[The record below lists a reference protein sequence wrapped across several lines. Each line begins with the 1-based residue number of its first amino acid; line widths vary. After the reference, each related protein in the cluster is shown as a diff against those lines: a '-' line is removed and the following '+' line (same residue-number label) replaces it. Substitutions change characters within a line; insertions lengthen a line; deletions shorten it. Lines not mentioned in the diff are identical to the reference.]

1 MMGTLVT
8 AVSPL
13 QSIVLRFAESILQ
26 FLLMSYLNHA
36 LNGKQVLVTGATG
49 FIGGRLAQRVA
60 AEEGAVVTGTGRQLD
75 KVPFLADLDVKL
87 VRADLQDTA
96 VMGQLMAGQ
105 EIVFHCAALRAKHQ
119 ANDDVAET
127 INSTVIESLMRLA
140 AEADVRRFIHV
151 SSMNAYGPPQR
162 PVVDETHPLNINQRD
177 TYGRTKALGEVV
189 AWQTAAALDLELVV
203 VRPGM
208 VYGPRSDGWSIRMV
222 EVLQKG
228 LPVIFGGGRGN
239 TYQVYIDNLIDGMLL
254 TAVLPQAAGEAF
266 NFVDPPVSWRT
277 FFNYYAAMCGEK
289 PRAVPMWAAKILAFA
304 SEKLNLAL
312 PLTRERLEYY
322 IQSPTFPLTKAKEL
336 LGYQPR
342 VDIDEGMKRT
352 EAWLREVGYLKG

>member
-1 MMGTLVT
+1 
-8 AVSPL
+8 
-13 QSIVLRFAESILQ
+13 
-26 FLLMSYLNHA
+26 MSYLNHA
-36 LNGKQVLVTGATG
+36 LSGKQVLVTGATG
-49 FIGGRLAQRVA
+49 FIGGRLAQRLA
-60 AEEGAVVTGTGRQLD
+60 LEEGAVVTGTGRQLD
-75 KVPFLADLDVKL
+75 KAQFLSDIGVKL
-87 VRADLQDTA
+87 VSADLQDTA
-96 VMGQLMAGQ
+96 VMQQIMAGQ
-105 EIVFHCAALRAKHQ
+105 EIVFHCAALRAKHK
-119 ANDDVAET
+119 ANDDVAEKV
-127 INSTVIESLMRLA
+127 NSTVIESLLRLA
-140 AEADVRRFIHV
+140 AEVGVRRFIHV

-162 PVVDETHPLNINQRD
+162 PVVDETHPLNTHQRD

-189 AWQTAAALDLELVV
+189 AWQTAAELDLELVV

-222 EVLQKG
+222 QVLQQG
-228 LPVIFGGGRGN
+228 LPVIYGGGNGN

-254 TAVLPQAAGEAF
+254 TAVRSQAAGEAF

-289 PRAVPMWAAKILAFA
+289 PRAIPMWAAKVMALA

-322 IQSPTFPLTKAKEL
+322 IQSPTFPLTKPEEL
-336 LGYQPR
+336 LGYRPR

-352 EAWLREVGYLKG
+352 EAWLHEAGYLKG